1 MRQLFRAFVLALL
14 LMTSACST
22 TYTISQQGP
31 WIWLQKNGE
40 IVSRL
45 YVGKNKKKETYIRAE
60 MPREDGIPGPALTLA
75 VSDAGVMNKA
85 AQDTE
90 NEVTKLYV
98 RDVQMPG
105 SGWKREIEEK
115 EPVKKQEPKT
125 EVKKQGEKK
134 AK

>member
-1 MRQLFRAFVLALL
+1 MRQLFRASVFTLL
-14 LMTSACST
+14 FMMSACST

-60 MPREDGIPGPALTLA
+60 MPREEGIPGPALTLA

-85 AQDTE
+85 TQETD

-98 RDVQMPG
+98 RDVQKPG
-105 SGWKREIEEK
+105 SGWNPDSLK
-115 EPVKKQEPKT
+115 EHLAKQKENQAAAKKQDD
-125 EVKKQGEKK
+125 KK
-134 AK
+134 AQ